1 MATIETA
8 AELKD
13 HIKVLSESL
22 TQLRLTFQDSITSN
36 PISIPTSIQIANVSN
51 PIDEIPK
58 LSSLISAHTTKIGL
72 VFKPPIAKT
81 TYNAC
86 KTEVDSLVKYAIL
99 LISLLYQI
107 QKDRDIYSKLF
118 ANELSYDGL
127 SILEVCIILL
137 NNLIELI
144 DIEDENSNENKDEDE
159 KSNKET
165 NQRLASVGLIWD
177 SCEKLTKSCKNG
189 SNGILRSKL
198 KQTNKLV
205 IDALDELK
213 EWLENPIVGNGFDF
227 DGDDIFGLNDN
238 SDEKIKEEEEKLSDD
253 EKADEEV
260 ILFGK
265 VWSTKIQLIKLLISL
280 LDKSIPT
287 SKYNSKFSKGLDL
300 LNETCL
306 KINEYVDD
314 LVACTV
320 YDADI
325 EGGEKAGKLLNNQ
338 TNQILELVRKI
349 NNDDEKKCKWLDSWK
364 HKYQEPL

>member
-1 MATIETA
+1 MATIETS
-8 AELKD
+8 EQLKD
-13 HIKVLSESL
+13 HIKALSETL
-22 TQLRLTFQDSITSN
+22 TQLRSTFQDSITSN
-36 PISIPTSIQIANVSN
+36 PIKIPTSIQIANVSN

-58 LSSLISAHTTKIGL
+58 LSSLINAHTTKVGL
-72 VFKPPIAKT
+72 VFKPPIAKSS
-81 TYNAC
+81 YNAC

-107 QKDRDIYSKLF
+107 QKNREIYSKLF
-118 ANELSYDGL
+118 VNELSYDGL
-127 SILEVCIILL
+127 SILEVCIMLL
-137 NNLIELI
+137 NNLIEVI
-144 DIEDENSNENKDEDE
+144 DINVENENETEDNDE
-159 KSNKET
+159 KPKKET

-189 SNGILRSKL
+189 SSGILRIKL
-198 KQTNKLV
+198 KQANKLV

-227 DGDDIFGLNDN
+227 DDDDIFGLSHNDDGKIKN
-238 SDEKIKEEEEKLSDD
+238 EENLSDEEQ
-253 EKADEEV
+253 ADEDV
-260 ILFGK
+260 IAFGN

-287 SKYNSKFSKGLDL
+287 SKYNVKFSKGLDL

-325 EGGEKAGKLLNNQ
+325 AGGEKASKLLNNQ

-364 HKYQEPL
+364 HKYQEA